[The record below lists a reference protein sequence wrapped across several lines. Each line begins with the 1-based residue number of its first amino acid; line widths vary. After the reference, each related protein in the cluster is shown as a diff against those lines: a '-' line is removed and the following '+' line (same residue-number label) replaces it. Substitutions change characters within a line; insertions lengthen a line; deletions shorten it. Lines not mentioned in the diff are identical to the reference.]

1 MKTLALSLLGALV
14 LTLSLQAISYVAFE
28 QITVAG
34 TSIGFTAAAITP
46 SGSPEASVAACRLET
61 AQIRW
66 RIDGQAPTSSV
77 GTLLEIGDTVVISG
91 HDSMVRFRAIRTGS
105 SGTLDC
111 TYTAP

>member
-1 MKTLALSLLGALV
+1 MTRAILALIGACV

-34 TSIGFTAAAITP
+34 SSIGFTAASITP
-46 SGSPEASVAACRLET
+46 SGLPEATIATCRLET

-66 RIDGQAPTSSV
+66 RIDGQAPSSTV
-77 GTLLEIGDTVVISG
+77 GTQMEIGDTLVITG
-91 HDSMVRFRAIRTGS
+91 HDSLVRFRSIRTGS
-105 SGTLDC
+105 SGQLNC